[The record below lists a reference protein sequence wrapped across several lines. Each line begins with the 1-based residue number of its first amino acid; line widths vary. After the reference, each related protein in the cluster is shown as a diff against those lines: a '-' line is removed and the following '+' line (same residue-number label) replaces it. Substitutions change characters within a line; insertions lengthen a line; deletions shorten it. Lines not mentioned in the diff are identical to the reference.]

1 MPGAL
6 GLVLNTIVLW
16 TTRCIDAVVARLKA
30 EGHEI
35 RGEDIAQPSPLKH
48 RDPNLLGRY
57 RFTAG
62 VPAAGVPATCALRP
76 LRDPDATELD
86 EDETGA
92 E

>member
-6 GLVLNTIVLW
+6 GLVLNAIVLW
-16 TTRCIDAVVARLKA
+16 TTRCIDTVVARLKA

-57 RFTAG
+57 SFTAG
-62 VPAAGVPATCALRP
+62 VPAICALRP